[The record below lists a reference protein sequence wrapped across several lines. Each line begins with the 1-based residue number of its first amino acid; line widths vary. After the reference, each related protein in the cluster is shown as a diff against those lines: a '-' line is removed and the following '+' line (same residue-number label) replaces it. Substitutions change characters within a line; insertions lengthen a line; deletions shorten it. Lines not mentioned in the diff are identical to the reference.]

1 MYEAS
6 TIEIDESLWAHREP
20 FDRVPVVDVA
30 ALTSDHGD
38 KQVVARD
45 IRWALTNTGFMYIK
59 NHGVD
64 PALIDAAFAQTR
76 AFFALPHAEKLKL
89 HMRHSGPA
97 LRGYLDIAG
106 ENTAPGQTED
116 LKECIDLGPEYAGAV
131 TPFHGPNPW
140 PDDMPV
146 FRETMTAYL
155 DTLRGLA
162 RQLMGGIALSLDLKK
177 DYFEPMM
184 KDPVSIHRLLHY
196 PPQTGR
202 IKVDKIGIGAHTD
215 YGCMTILAQ
224 DDVGGLQV
232 LNRDSAWVE
241 VPPIDGTFVIN
252 IGDMMQRLT
261 NDLYLANYHRAI
273 NTGGRDRYSMPLFFD
288 VDYETVFEP
297 LPNCVSTD
305 NPARYEPIV
314 CGEHK
319 FRRYAENVADFPIED
334 VPA

>member
-1 MYEAS
+1 MYDAAELQ
-6 TIEIDESLWAHREP
+6 IDERLWAHREP

-30 ALTSDHGD
+30 PLTGGGGD
-38 KQVVARD
+38 KAAVARD

-64 PALIDAAFAQTR
+64 GKLINATFAQAR
-76 AFFALPHAEKLKL
+76 AFFDLPHAEKLKR

-106 ENTAPGQTED
+106 ENTAPGETED
-116 LKECIDLGPEYAGAV
+116 LKECIDLGPEYADGV
-131 TPFHGPNPW
+131 RPFHGPNPW
-140 PDDMPV
+140 PEGVPD
-146 FRETMTAYL
+146 FRETMTTYL
-155 DTLRGLA
+155 ETLRVLA
-162 RQLMGGIALSLDLKK
+162 RQLMGGIALSLDL
-177 DYFEPMM
+177 DEAYFDPMM
-184 KDPVSIHRLLHY
+184 IDPVTIHRLLHY
-196 PPQTGR
+196 PPQSGQ

-215 YGCMTILAQ
+215 YGCMTVLAQ

-232 LNRDSAWVE
+232 LNRDSNWVE

-261 NDLYLANYHRAI
+261 NDLYIANYHRAI

-288 VDYETVFEP
+288 VDYDTVFEP
-297 LPNCVSTD
+297 LANCVSD
-305 NPARYEPIV
+305 NNPARYEPVV

-334 VPA
+334 ARP